1 MSFPSEK
8 ELWQRFELADVAVY
22 FATADKKSRYYGF
35 GVADEIFSRDVQ
47 EIASWVSTKRYP
59 VFGGIPFD
67 DQIHVATMM
76 NGYFLQPKVLYDI
89 AEQHLW
95 GYETNVV
102 TNRSKKRR
110 PKIEHVADET
120 NWVQRV
126 QLAIDAMQSDSTKQ
140 KVVLGRQ
147 RQVTLSESLDM
158 AKLIADLQMTQPHN
172 YHFVLKRGHDIF
184 ISATPERLVKIDN
197 SHLATAGV
205 AGTTRRGE
213 NDVED
218 KQLATALLN
227 DPKNLQEHAIVV
239 DRIVERLAGV
249 AELTVPSQPTI
260 MKNPQVQHLYTPITG
275 HVNDGV
281 TTLSIVE
288 RLHPTPALGGQP
300 EEWALAQIAQLEQNP
315 RGLFAAPVGILTPL
329 GDGEM
334 VVGIRSMFAQA
345 DKINLFAGAGIL
357 ADSDAIQEYEETAL
371 KMQPM
376 MKLLEKQHD

>member
-8 ELWQRFELADVAVY
+8 ELWQRFELAEVAVY

-35 GVADEIFSRDVQ
+35 GVADEIFSRDIH
-47 EIASWVSTKRYP
+47 EIATWAAGKNYP
-59 VFGGIPFD
+59 VFGGVPFD
-67 DQIHVATMM
+67 DQLHTATMM

-102 TNRSKKRR
+102 TNRSKRRR
-110 PKIEHVADET
+110 PEIERVVDET

-126 QLAIDAMQSDSTKQ
+126 QHAIDAMQSDGTKQ

-147 RQVTLSESLDM
+147 RQVTLSEPLDM

-172 YHFVLKRGHDIF
+172 YHFVLKRGNDIF
-184 ISATPERLVKIDN
+184 ISATPERLVKINDG
-197 SHLATAGV
+197 HLATAGV
-205 AGTTRRGE
+205 AGTARRGQDE
-213 NDVED
+213 IED
-218 KQLATALLN
+218 LQLAATLLN

-239 DRIVERLAGV
+239 NRIVERLAGM
-249 AELTVPSQPTI
+249 AALTVPKGPTI

-275 HVNDGV
+275 QVNDGV
-281 TTLSIVE
+281 TTLSIVD

-300 EEWALAQIAQLEQNP
+300 EEWALTQIAQLEQNP
-315 RGLFAAPVGILTPL
+315 RGLFAAPVGVLRPS

-334 VVGIRSMFAQA
+334 VVGIRSMFAHA
-345 DKINLFAGAGIL
+345 GKVDLFAGAGIL
-357 ADSDAIQEYEETAL
+357 ADSDATQEYEETAL

-376 MKLLEKQHD
+376 MKLLERQHD